1 MQETTKEYNKRYFQ
15 EKTKPNRVVTR
26 RNRTGIK
33 DLVKVT
39 ALIEEDLC
47 ILLKKAMEKTNN
59 KNMSKYIEDNIK
71 ISKNI
76 GKRVRMYGNKYIKK
90 TFSFSSDLVEKLKK
104 GKTISLTINEGL
116 ENMLKG

>member
-26 RNRTGIK
+26 RNRTGINL
-33 DLVKVT
+33 DKVT

-47 ILLKKAMEKTNN
+47 ILLKKAMGKTED

-71 ISKNI
+71 ISKI
-76 GKRVRMYGNKYIKK
+76 MKKREKKNKYIKK
-90 TFSFSSDLVEKLKK
+90 TFSFSSELVEKLKK